1 MYKAHIKNR
10 NRASFA
16 LRNFETQK
24 CITPNAKL
32 RTILHNNS
40 ISPIANLR
48 QNWRGFDLLWILHNK
63 EGVKRAGEAGE

>member
-1 MYKAHIKNR
+1 MYKTHIKHLNLK
-10 NRASFA
+10 SFNFS
-16 LRNFETQK
+16 NFETQK

-32 RTILHNNS
+32 CTILHNNS

-48 QNWRGFDLLWILHNK
+48 QYWRGFDLLWILHNK